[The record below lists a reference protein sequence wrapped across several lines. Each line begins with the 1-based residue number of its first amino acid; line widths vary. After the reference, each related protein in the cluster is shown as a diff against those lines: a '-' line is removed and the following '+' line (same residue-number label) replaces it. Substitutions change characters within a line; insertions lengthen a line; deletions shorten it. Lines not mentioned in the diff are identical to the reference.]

1 LKKFLVSKIFGNE
14 DHNLSACTPKSKI
27 VKLLGLILLFNFQIL
42 SQEDELKTLGEKN
55 KNIQKQIYQLEEEQK
70 KINEKIEKLENKNE
84 KILKPSSSEQEKS
97 NEESFFKL
105 EEEIVFIA
113 AKKKQ
118 RIKEAPSVVSI
129 ISDKQIKD
137 FGRTSLNDILYQ
149 LPGFSPS
156 RVNERKTV
164 SSRGLFEGWN
174 NNHLLMLVDGVQHNE
189 LFYGSALTWELTPL
203 NMVKSIEVI
212 RGPGSALYGSNA
224 TNGVVSLN
232 TYSGSDLKGSLNMR
246 TRVGD
251 YGTRIYDFMTG
262 NSGKMF
268 SYILSY
274 NSYQT
279 NGNEFSNYDGSGKKD
294 AFGFLQKFPIKDS
307 HKSYYLFSK
316 IEGEGNLKGFSF
328 QYHRQ
333 NWTYENFNG
342 WLQSVPDMYA
352 PNREGRDIFILKYA
366 KNISDK
372 LSHEYVIR
380 HTTNFWDYNARLY
393 PSGNKSF
400 PNGLTEQVHTNLQ
413 NNFGRAQIT
422 YLFGNGGSFISGLEA
437 NELSYKGDKSH
448 TSNADLNLYGSGRT
462 NPSNMNLPLNPIMD
476 WITNKPIYKIAPF
489 LQITTGKLFNKNVEF
504 TFGVRYD
511 ESQYHFRGIDYPY
524 KEIFGSPTAEI
535 YDPITSTSIV
545 SSIPIKN
552 IGPPFITNEKKIY
565 RKTSPRF
572 GIVYFLS
579 NKLTLKFL
587 AGRAFREPSVG
598 ELFGVNT
605 YIAGSNNPRKISPE
619 VIKTMEVA
627 IDWVLNTNYNFRLNI
642 FQTRFENVIDYSGT
656 TNLLQNVYTMGNR
669 GVEAEILV
677 NFKYVNGFVN
687 YSRFQ
692 RYLEHN
698 LDAKISKTPNEV
710 TISPASTA
718 NFGLSTN
725 WKDWQASISVQRQGE
740 VIRRKS
746 DIGKID
752 PLTGM
757 LQSNE
762 FSNPYSY
769 PTYRPKDVPAWTN
782 INLRISYKILENM
795 SLAINVYNALNE
807 YQTTVQRL
815 AYPND
820 YIREGRRFLLD
831 FQASF

>member
-1 LKKFLVSKIFGNE
+1 MRNQILKLAV
-14 DHNLSACTPKSKI
+14 
-27 VKLLGLILLFNFQIL
+27 LIILFNFKIF
-42 SQEDELKTLGEKN
+42 SQEEDVKELKEKDEN
-55 KNIQKQIYQLEEEQK
+55 LKKQIYQLEEEQK
-70 KINEKIEKLENKNE
+70 KINKKIQEIENKKE
-84 KILKPSSSEQEKS
+84 KSSNPNSSEDSKEDKA
-97 NEESFFKL
+97 NEELFFKL

-113 AKKKQ
+113 TKKKQ
-118 RIKEAPSVVSI
+118 RIREAPNIVST
-129 ISDKQIKD
+129 ISDKQIRD
-137 FGRTSLNDILYQ
+137 FGRISLNDILYQ

-203 NMVKSIEVI
+203 NIVKSIEVI

-224 TNGVVSLN
+224 TNGVISLN

-246 TRVGD
+246 TRVGNN
-251 YGTRIYDFMTG
+251 GTRIYDFITG
-262 NSGKMF
+262 NTGKMF
-268 SYILSY
+268 SYVLSY

-279 NGNEFSNYDGSGKKD
+279 NGNEFSNYDASGRKD
-294 AFGFLQKFPIKDS
+294 SFGYLQKFPIKDN

-316 IEGEGNLKGFSF
+316 LEGEGNLKGFSF

-333 NWTYENFNG
+333 HWTYENFNG
-342 WLQSVPDMYA
+342 WLQSIPDTYA
-352 PNREGRDIFILKYA
+352 PNREGRDIFIFKYA

-380 HTTNFWDYNARLY
+380 HTTNFWDYSARLY

-400 PNGLTEQVHTNLQ
+400 PNGLTEEVYTHLQ
-413 NNFGRAQIT
+413 NNFGRAQMT
-422 YLFGNGGSFISGLEA
+422 YLFGNGGSFISGVEA
-437 NELSYKGDKSH
+437 NELSYRGDKSH
-448 TSNADLNLYGSGRT
+448 TSNADLNLHGSGKT
-462 NPSNMNLPLNPIMD
+462 NPNNMNLPLNPIMD

-489 LQITTGKLFNKNVEF
+489 AQITSGKLFNKNVEF
-504 TFGVRYD
+504 TLGVRYD

-524 KEIFGSPTAEI
+524 KEFFGSPTAEI
-535 YDPITSTSIV
+535 YDPITSTSLV
-545 SSIPIKN
+545 QSMPTKN

-565 RKTSPRF
+565 RKTSPRI
-572 GIVYFLS
+572 GMVYFLS
-579 NKLTLKFL
+579 HKVTLKFL
-587 AGRAFREPSVG
+587 GGTAFREPSVG

-619 VIKTMEVA
+619 VIKTLEAAM
-627 IDWVLNTNYNFRLNI
+627 DWVLNSNYNFRLNV

-669 GVEAEILV
+669 GIEGEVLI
-677 NFKYVNGFVN
+677 NFRYVNGFIN

-698 LDAKISKTPNEV
+698 LDTKVSKTPNEV

-718 NFGLSTN
+718 NFGLSSN
-725 WKDWQASISVQRQGE
+725 WNEWQFSISLQRQGK
-740 VIRRKS
+740 VIRRTS
-746 DIGKID
+746 DMGKVD

-757 LQSNE
+757 LQTNDY
-762 FSNPYSY
+762 SNPYSY

-782 INLRISYKILENM
+782 VNLRVSYKILENM
-795 SLAINVYNALNE
+795 ILALNVYNALNE
-807 YQTTVQRL
+807 YQLTVQRL

-820 YIREGRRFLLD
+820 YIREGRRVFLD

>member
-1 LKKFLVSKIFGNE
+1 MKTQILKFVILIILLNFKIF
-14 DHNLSACTPKSKI
+14 
-27 VKLLGLILLFNFQIL
+27 
-42 SQEDELKTLGEKN
+42 SQEEDVKELKEKDGN
-55 KNIQKQIYQLEEEQK
+55 LKKQIYQLEEEQK
-70 KINEKIEKLENKNE
+70 KINQKIQEIESKKENKSN
-84 KILKPSSSEQEKS
+84 PNSSEESKQEKA
-97 NEESFFKL
+97 NEEIFFKL

-113 AKKKQ
+113 TKKKQ
-118 RIKEAPSVVSI
+118 RIREAPNIVST
-129 ISDKQIKD
+129 ISDKQIRD
-137 FGRTSLNDILYQ
+137 FGRNSLNDILYQ

-203 NMVKSIEVI
+203 NIVKSIEVI

-224 TNGVVSLN
+224 TNGVISLN
-232 TYSGSDLKGSLNMR
+232 TYSGFDLKGSLNMR
-246 TRVGD
+246 TRVGN
-251 YGTRIYDFMTG
+251 YGTRIYDLITG
-262 NSGKMF
+262 NTGKMF
-268 SYILSY
+268 SYVLSY

-279 NGNEFSNYDGSGKKD
+279 NGSEYSNYDASGRKD
-294 AFGFLQKFPIKDS
+294 AFGYLQKFPIKDN

-316 IEGEGNLKGFSF
+316 LEGEGSLKGFSF

-333 NWTYENFNG
+333 HWTYENFNG
-342 WLQSVPDMYA
+342 WLQSIPDTYA
-352 PNREGRDIFILKYA
+352 PNREGRDIFIFKYA

-400 PNGLTEQVHTNLQ
+400 PNGLTEQVYTNLQ
-413 NNFGRAQIT
+413 NNFGRAQMT
-422 YLFGNGGSFISGLEA
+422 YLFGNGGTFISGVEA
-437 NELSYKGDKSH
+437 NEISYRGDKSH
-448 TSNADLNLYGSGRT
+448 TSNADLNLHGSGKT
-462 NPSNMNLPLNPIMD
+462 NPNNMNLPLNPMMD

-489 LQITTGKLFNKNVEF
+489 AQITSGKLFNKNVEF
-504 TFGVRYD
+504 TLGVRYD

-524 KEIFGSPTAEI
+524 KEYFGSPTAEI
-535 YDPITSTSIV
+535 YDPITSTSLV
-545 SSIPIKN
+545 QSFPTKN
-552 IGPPFITNEKKIY
+552 IGAPFITNEKKIY
-565 RKTSPRF
+565 RKTSPRV
-572 GIVYFLS
+572 GMVYFLS
-579 NKLTLKFL
+579 HRVTLKFL
-587 AGRAFREPSVG
+587 GGTAFREPSVG

-627 IDWVLNTNYNFRLNI
+627 MDWILSSNYNFRLNV

-669 GVEAEILV
+669 GVEVELLV
-677 NFKYVNGFVN
+677 NLKYVNGFVN

-698 LDAKISKTPNEV
+698 LDTKVSKTPNEV

-718 NFGLSTN
+718 NFGLSAN
-725 WKDWQASISVQRQGE
+725 WNDWQGSISVQRQGE

-746 DIGKID
+746 DIGKVD
-752 PLTGM
+752 PITGM
-757 LQSNE
+757 LQSNDY
-762 FSNPYSY
+762 SNPYSY
-769 PTYRPKDVPAWTN
+769 PTYRPKNVPAWTN
-782 INLRISYKILENM
+782 INFRISYKLLENM
-795 SLAINVYNALNE
+795 SLALNVYNALNE
-807 YQTTVQRL
+807 YQLTVQRL

-820 YIREGRRFLLD
+820 YIREGRRVFLD